1 MYESVIQEENHLSNL
16 TIVVLGKTGYSSNLA
31 KKGTSTDITLYN
43 FKKGENTITFVE
55 PTRYPDR
62 MAPLFYA
69 CSMAKMALIIVEE
82 LNQNLGESLVMLQ
95 TCGITKGFFILQNFI
110 SSDKIKSLVKDT
122 ILENYQIIPDDP
134 IKLREIFLNE
144 LTKITQI
151 LPTNLDQTYGTVPVD
166 HAFNVKGIGTV
177 ILGIVAKGIIKVHS
191 LLKVLPGTKTTLI
204 RSIQKHD
211 DNFDYSVQ
219 GDRVGLAL
227 KNIKVEDIERGTVLT
242 NDPTVKGS
250 NQIKAEASIVKYWS
264 TPLKEGMIL
273 HLGHWMQFLNCK
285 VEAIDDNESWRK
297 PTLTLSLE
305 KEIIYIPGDTGVL
318 TYLDSGKLRVIG
330 KINLP

>member
-1 MYESVIQEENHLSNL
+1 MSNL
-16 TIVVLGKTGYSSNLA
+16 TIAVLGKNGYSSNLA

-43 FKKGENTITFVE
+43 FKKGENTLTFVE

-62 MAPLFYA
+62 LAPLFYA
-69 CSMAKMALIIVEE
+69 CSMAKIAIVVVEE

-95 TCGITKGFFILQNFI
+95 TCRITEGFFILQNFI
-110 SSDKIKSLVKDT
+110 SHDKIKSLVKDT
-122 ILENYQIIPDDP
+122 ILENYKIIPDDP
-134 IKLREIFLNE
+134 IKLKELLLNE
-144 LTKITQI
+144 LLKIAQI
-151 LPTNLDQTYGTVPVD
+151 SLSDLDQTYGTVPVD

-177 ILGIVAKGIIKVHS
+177 ILGIVTKGMIKVHS
-191 LLKVLPGTKTTLI
+191 LLKVLPGTKTTQI

-211 DNFDYSVQ
+211 DNFDYSIQ
-219 GDRVGLAL
+219 GDRVGLAV

-242 NDPTVKGS
+242 NDPNVKGS
-250 NQIKAEASIVKYWS
+250 NQINAEASLVKYWS

-285 VEAIDDNESWRK
+285 VEAINDDGNWRK

-305 KEIIYIPGDTGVL
+305 KEIIYNPGDTAVL

-330 KINLP
+330 TIQLT